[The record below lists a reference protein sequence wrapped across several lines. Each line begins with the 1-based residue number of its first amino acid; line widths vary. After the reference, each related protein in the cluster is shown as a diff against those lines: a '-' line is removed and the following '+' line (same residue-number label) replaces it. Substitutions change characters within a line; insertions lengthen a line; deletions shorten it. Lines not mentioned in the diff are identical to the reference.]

1 MGTHNEIPNLSNIVN
16 YALSAS
22 LPSRVKIPLYAE
34 VYENR
39 LLNIQL
45 SVFYHSLVVFSTTN
59 VQKPTKA
66 KKLVLI
72 IALNYL
78 FQQNSRKVRTG
89 DTNNKE

>member
-1 MGTHNEIPNLSNIVN
+1 M
-16 YALSAS
+16 
-22 LPSRVKIPLYAE
+22 
-34 VYENR
+34 
-39 LLNIQL
+39 
-45 SVFYHSLVVFSTTN
+45 VFSTTN